1 MRFMARNIAPP
12 RGKDFMSGKEL
23 RKKRKT
29 SAGGRA
35 AAAAAR

>member
-1 MRFMARNIAPP
+1 MRFMQRNIAPP
-12 RGKDFMSGKEL
+12 RSEDFMSGKEL

-29 SAGGRA
+29 SPRACA